1 MRALVVCPVLP
12 YPPVTGGQKRT
23 LRLLEAIERAGAT
36 PHVLTADPGDPEP
49 LQARGWT
56 VEIVPEPAPSARR
69 RIRQHL
75 ARRPSPYLAG
85 VAARIRELAPGSA
98 WLQLEHSQ
106 SAYYSAPGV
115 PIVLSLHNLDS
126 RLLERVARSRT
137 PGTPAWAR
145 DWNRALA
152 TRAVE
157 RRAFPSAD
165 LVVCVSREDAGA
177 AAAKGARTLLAP
189 NGVDAEFF
197 EVAPPRAGDAA
208 GAAPA
213 GAESAPPPRA
223 AFFGAFGYEPNA
235 RGLERFLAQ
244 GWPEVRRRI
253 PGATLA
259 VAGAGLDR
267 ARLGAHDGVEM
278 LGLVDSV
285 PELLAGVAA
294 VVVPVWEGGGTRL
307 KVLEALAAARPVAS
321 TTVGVE
327 GIGVTDG
334 REGLIA
340 DDPHALGEALARLL
354 SDPGG
359 AARMGAAGRALA
371 GPYRWEI
378 ALAGLEQAYRGYLD
392 TRREPGGPA
401 QA

>member
-23 LRLLEAIERAGAT
+23 LRLLEAIERAGGS
-36 PHVLTADPGDPEP
+36 PHVLTADDGDTGAAEA
-49 LQARGWT
+49 LRARGWA
-56 VEIVPEPAPSARR
+56 VDVVHEAPPTARR

-75 ARRPSPYLAG
+75 ERRPSPYLAG

-98 WLQLEHSQ
+98 LVQLEHTQ
-106 SAYYSAPGV
+106 SAYYAAAGV
-115 PIVLSLHNLDS
+115 PTVLSLHNLDS

-152 TRAVE
+152 TRATE
-157 RRAFPSAD
+157 RRAFPHAD

-177 AAAKGARTLLAP
+177 AAAAGARTLLAP
-189 NGVDAEFF
+189 NGVDPEFF
-197 EVAPPRAGDAA
+197 AVGPAA
-208 GAAPA
+208 AA
-213 GAESAPPPRA
+213 PRA

-235 RGLERFLAQ
+235 RGLERFLAR
-244 GWPEVRRRI
+244 GWPEVRRLV
-253 PGATLA
+253 PDATLA
-259 VAGAGLDR
+259 IAGAGLDP
-267 ARLGAHDGVEM
+267 ARFGGHDGVEM
-278 LGLVDSV
+278 LGLVDDV
-285 PELLAGVAA
+285 AELLAGAAA

-321 TTVGVE
+321 TAVGVE

-334 REGLIA
+334 REALLA
-340 DDPHALGEALARLL
+340 DDPRELGAALARLL
-354 SDPGG
+354 SEGEA

-371 GPYRWEI
+371 EPYRWER
-378 ALAGLEQAYRGYLD
+378 ALADLEHAYRGYLND
-392 TRREPGGPA
+392 RRETGGPA
-401 QA
+401 KA